1 MKMML
6 KCRDATALV
15 LQGEDRRL
23 SVAER
28 LALRVHLLICKA
40 CTRFV
45 GQVGLMRSAMGPW
58 RAYRAQASDE

>member
-6 KCRDATALV
+6 KCREATALV

-23 SVAER
+23 SVPER
-28 LALRVHLLICKA
+28 LALRIHLLICKA

-58 RAYRAQASDE
+58 RAYRSESSDE

>member
-6 KCRDATALV
+6 KCREATALV

-23 SVAER
+23 SVTER
-28 LALRVHLLICKA
+28 LALRFHLLICKA

-58 RAYRAQASDE
+58 RAYRDQGQEP

>member
-15 LQGEDRRL
+15 LQSEDRRL
-23 SVAER
+23 SVQER
-28 LALRVHLLICKA
+28 LTLRLHLLICKA
-40 CTRFV
+40 CARFV

-58 RAYRAQASDE
+58 RAYRDLGQDE